1 MKVKKQALNLSKN
14 IEEIEELKGDI
25 GVFIDRDGTINIA
38 GAGEYVTSWPMFKFI
53 PGTFEAFAALSKL
66 PIKILIV
73 TNQSAVHRDM
83 ITKADL
89 ELIHGMMEFEIATNG
104 GRIDGLKYCP
114 HTPKEKCECRKPKTL
129 LFEELAKEHA
139 IDLERSF
146 NIGDHIRDMQAG
158 SDLGMT
164 NIMVRTGHGKMMEL
178 DMSSHE
184 INIHHVVDD
193 LKAASVIIDSSLRSE

>member
-1 MKVKKQALNLSKN
+1 MKVKKQVVQLSKD

-38 GAGEYVTSWPMFKFI
+38 GPGEYITSWPRFKFI
-53 PGTFEAFAALSKL
+53 PGTFDAFAMLAKL
-66 PIKILIV
+66 PVKILIV

-83 ITKADL
+83 ITKGDI
-89 ELIHGMMEFEIATNG
+89 ELIHGMMEFAIGTNG

-114 HTPKEKCECRKPKTL
+114 HTPKEKCNCRKPKTL

-146 NIGDHIRDMQAG
+146 NIGDHIRDMKAG
-158 SDLGMT
+158 NDLGMI
-164 NIMVRTGHGKMMEL
+164 NIMVRTGHGKMIKL
-178 DMSSHE
+178 DMLSAE

-193 LKAASVIIDSSLRSE
+193 LKAAAEIIVKELS

>member
-1 MKVKKQALNLSKN
+1 MKVKRQVNQLSKE

-38 GAGEYVTSWPMFKFI
+38 GAGEYITSWPMFKFI
-53 PGTFEAFAALSKL
+53 PGTLEAFATLAKL
-66 PIKILIV
+66 PVKILIV
-73 TNQSAVHRDM
+73 TNQSAVHRGL
-83 ITKADL
+83 ITKYGI
-89 ELIHGMMEFEIATNG
+89 ELIHGMMEFEIVSNG

-114 HTPKEKCECRKPKTL
+114 HTAKENCDCRKPKTL

-139 IDLERSF
+139 IDIERSI

-158 SDLGMT
+158 NDLGMT
-164 NIMVRTGHGKMMEL
+164 NIMVRTGHGKMMNL

-184 INIHHVVDD
+184 INIHYVVDD
-193 LKAASVIIDSSLRSE
+193 LKAASEIIVKELKM

>member
-1 MKVKKQALNLSKN
+1 
-14 IEEIEELKGDI
+14 
-25 GVFIDRDGTINIA
+25 
-38 GAGEYVTSWPMFKFI
+38 MFKFI
-53 PGTFEAFAALSKL
+53 PGTFEAFSTLAKL
-66 PIKILIV
+66 PIKIVIV

-83 ITKADL
+83 ITKGDL
-89 ELIHGMMEFEIATNG
+89 ELIHSMMEFEIGTKG

-114 HTPKEKCECRKPKTL
+114 HTPKEKCDCRKPKTL

-146 NIGDHIRDMQAG
+146 NIGDHIRDMHAG
-158 SDLGMT
+158 HDLGMT

-184 INIHHVVDD
+184 INVHHVVDD
-193 LKAASVIIDSSLRSE
+193 LKAASDIIERELKM